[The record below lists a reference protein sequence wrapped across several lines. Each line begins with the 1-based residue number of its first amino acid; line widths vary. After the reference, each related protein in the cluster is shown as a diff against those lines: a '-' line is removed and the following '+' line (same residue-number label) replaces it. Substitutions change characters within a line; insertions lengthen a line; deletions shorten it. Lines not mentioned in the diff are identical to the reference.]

1 MLVMSLD
8 NQNPVEL
15 REYHQPRS
23 QPQQIQWATEQ
34 QVAESVELLQP
45 RTNLAAWS
53 AWVERVG
60 GTWATKDDLARI

>member
-8 NQNPVEL
+8 NQKLVDL
-15 REYHQPRS
+15 REYHQPGT
-23 QPQQIQWATEQ
+23 QPQLQWATEQ

-45 RTNLAAWS
+45 HPTLADWS

-60 GTWATKDDLARI
+60 GTWVSKDDLAQI